1 VPSSRLADAHPT
13 VLYALAQTR
22 HKLRRWAEAAAAYD
36 ACAAAETNVALR
48 ARALSGAGVAKAKA
62 GDVEGAARALEAAV
76 ALRPEDAGAGVSLAA
91 VRKRAGDLEGALE
104 ALEKA
109 ARVAPEVR
117 ERFVAPLERE
127 MERRKEGKRAAGKRG
142 KQGKRGKRRE

>member
-1 VPSSRLADAHPT
+1 M
-13 VLYALAQTR
+13 
-22 HKLRRWAEAAAAYD
+22 
-36 ACAAAETNVALR
+36 
-48 ARALSGAGVAKAKA
+48 
-62 GDVEGAARALEAAV
+62 

-91 VRKRAGDLEGALE
+91 VRKSAGDLEGALE

-127 MERRKEGKRAAGKRG
+127 MERRGKEGKRAAGK
-142 KQGKRGKRRE
+142 QGKRR